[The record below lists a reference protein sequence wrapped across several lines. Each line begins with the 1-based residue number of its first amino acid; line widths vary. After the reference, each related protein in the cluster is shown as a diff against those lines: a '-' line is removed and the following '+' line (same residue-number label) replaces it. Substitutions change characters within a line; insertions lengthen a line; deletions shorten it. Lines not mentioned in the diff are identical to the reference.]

1 MNNKFIKLL
10 KKVQSYYDF
19 FKNDEFIVKDSYPIL
34 FFGNYERYFSSK
46 LKIITV
52 GINPS
57 RREFFEK
64 GKRKIKR
71 FPNINS
77 LESSDYLEV
86 LKNYFDEESRDPYWG
101 WFINFEKVLNGIK
114 SSYYNNKEYPYTAL
128 HTDLFTPLAT
138 NPTWKKLHEEN
149 KNKLMKQGI
158 PLWHE
163 LVKILKPNII
173 ICSFAKRYLNE
184 IQFKCIEEWTKF
196 YTIKITKDGQDR
208 KHYIVLKAKANIDKA
223 LYIFWGNQFNKPF
236 GNITHADKEE
246 IGRRIL
252 KVIGDIYN
260 G

>member
-1 MNNKFIKLL
+1 MNKRIIELL

-57 RREFFEK
+57 RREFYE
-64 GKRKIKR
+64 GRKRKIKR

-86 LKNYFDEESRDPYWG
+86 LKNYFNEESRDPYWG

-114 SSYYNNKEYPYTAL
+114 SSYYNNKEYPYTSL

-138 NPTWKKLHEEN
+138 NPTWSKLHEEN

-158 PLWHE
+158 TLWHE
-163 LVKILKPNII
+163 LVKILQPSII
-173 ICSFAKRYLNE
+173 ICSFAEGYLYKIKFE
-184 IQFKCIEEWTKF
+184 VIEEWAKF
-196 YTIKITKDGQDR
+196 YTIKKTKDGQDR
-208 KHYIVLKAKANIDKA
+208 KKLYIIKKAKININGSSS
-223 LYIFWGNQFNKPF
+223 YIFWGNQHDKPF
-236 GNITHADKEE
+236 GNITDCNKED
-246 IGRRIL
+246 ISRRIL
-252 KVIGDIYN
+252 KEIGN
-260 G
+260 E